1 MKNIKNIFSKNIVLI
16 FEISVFT
23 FLAYIINNILYMLRV
38 NNFNKNFLKELNISF
53 DISDILFTIFFT
65 FIIYIAYKHYSKNR
79 KIKLRMSKHKNKEY
93 GSAEWG
99 TREDI
104 EPFIDK
110 EFSRNIIFTATER
123 LTLEIEREDFKL
135 NRNHNSIIVGM
146 PGTGKTWLFIVSNL
160 LQNTGSYVV
169 TDTKGSTIKLTGH
182 FMKKKKK
189 DIKVFN
195 TKNPELSLKYNPF
208 AYIRNELDILSTTN
222 TIMNAT
228 EDVGTH
234 KGDSFWTKA
243 ERLFFTAI
251 IGYLFETQPFE
262 NINIEH
268 FLDIIIEVRNAENEN
283 NNEDEVSD
291 EVDMMFKDLEEKEG
305 NVFAVRQYKKYLT
318 GATKSKSSIILSV
331 CARMSVFDI
340 DLIRE
345 LTSED
350 QLELNNLANGN
361 SILYIITSDSDRT
374 LDFLNSVLYSQLI
387 QILYKEADDNY
398 GGSFPKPVSL
408 FLDEFKQLRINNFE
422 DIISTNRS
430 RNIPIHILIQATSQL
445 KEAYKDSYSSIMGNC
460 DSYLFLGS
468 KEKET
473 LKDLSET
480 LDKATILETNS
491 SQTYSNNRSV
501 SQSEKNT
508 GRNLLSVGELTKLSQ
523 EECIYILRGLSPFKS
538 KKFMTNKHKNYNEL
552 YHVEEI
558 FDKKTKQKV
567 IKKCN
572 VFDLK
577 EYIETYEEENNKIS
591 LINSTI
597 VEEYEFIEN

>member
-1 MKNIKNIFSKNIVLI
+1 MKNIKNLFSKNIVLI
-16 FEISVFT
+16 FEISIFT
-23 FLAYIINNILYMLRV
+23 ILAYILNNIVYMLRL
-38 NNFNKNFLKELNISF
+38 NNFNKNFLKEINFSF

-65 FIIYIAYKHYSKNR
+65 FIIYIAYKQYSKNR
-79 KIKLRMSKHKNKEY
+79 KTKLKMLKHKNKEY

-104 EPFIDK
+104 APFIDK
-110 EFSRNIIFTATER
+110 DFSKNILFTETER

-182 FMKKKKK
+182 FMKEKKK

-208 AYIRNELDILSTTN
+208 SYIKNELDILSITN

-228 EDVGTH
+228 EDVGTN
-234 KGDSFWTKA
+234 KGDSFWIKA

-262 NINIEH
+262 KINIKH

-291 EVDMMFKDLEEKEG
+291 EVDMMFKDLEAKEG

-340 DLIRE
+340 DVIRD

-361 SILYIITSDSDRT
+361 TILYIITSDSDRT

-445 KEAYKDSYSSIMGNC
+445 KEAYKESYSSIMGNC

-491 SQTYSNNRSV
+491 SQTYSNNRSS

-508 GRNLLSVGELTKLSQ
+508 GRNLLSVGELTKLRQ
-523 EECIYILRGLSPFKS
+523 DECIYILRGLSPFKS
-538 KKFMTNKHKNYNEL
+538 KKYMTNKHNNYNKL
-552 YHVEEI
+552 YHVKEE

-567 IKKCN
+567 IKKYN

-577 EYIETYEEENNKIS
+577 EYIKKYEEENNKIS
-591 LINSTI
+591 FTNSTI
-597 VEEYEFIEN
+597 VEEYEFIES